1 MFEVRC
7 GCSTF
12 KATTCGLSAV
22 CLLAHPVTYVSAHR
36 AARLGIFMPLN
47 SSAVMLSGIWNS
59 EIFIPIISLMV
70 RAHAESVSALLM
82 RCPFFAMTLLSQSVA
97 IQKYIGSPLG
107 L

>member
-1 MFEVRC
+1 MFEARG

-12 KATTCGLSAV
+12 KANTCVLSAV
-22 CLLAHPVTYVSAHR
+22 CLLAHPVKYVSDHR

-59 EIFIPIISLMV
+59 EIFIPIILLMV
-70 RAHAESVSALLM
+70 RAHAEAVSALLM

-97 IQKYIGSPLG
+97 IQKCIGSPLG